1 MLVSGAITITGAG
14 TDDAAKQTDERNKEV
29 IFKNCAPFNDCI
41 SEKNNTQ
48 VDNEKD
54 VYVAMPMYKLI
65 EDSGNYL
72 KHQEVYGNM
81 R

>member
-1 MLVSGAITITGAG
+1 MLFSGAITITGAG

-54 VYVAMPMYKLI
+54 VYVAMPIYKLI

-72 KHQEVYGNM
+72 KHQEVYGNT